1 MPDTATT
8 RPYGPDSPLAFLLEV
23 AADACSPDESEQRE
37 DAETAAAHHTYAAY
51 PQTLAQAVEAA
62 HWLGSPAM
70 DRGGRRF
77 EPSAVAW
84 LDGGLWLHHT
94 LRITERD
101 GAADVLTLVV
111 PCTCGRYT
119 DITLDG
125 EEMLLELLAELA
137 PTHGRSVHD
146 DSAADCRSIPVVPPP
161 DGPRQRAAQWPPRR
175 LGADIATARRSPP
188 SSSPSRGAS
197 PPPSMPD
204 LRHHPDH
211 T

>member
-1 MPDTATT
+1 MPDTTT
-8 RPYGPDSPLAFLLEV
+8 ARPYAPGSPLAFLLEV
-23 AADACSPDESEQRE
+23 AADACGLDEGEQRE

-51 PQTLAQAVEAA
+51 PQTLAQAVDVADWQGAA
-62 HWLGSPAM
+62 ATDS
-70 DRGGRRF
+70 GGHRV

-94 LRITERD
+94 LRITEHD
-101 GAADVLTLVV
+101 GAADVLTLIV

-146 DSAADCRSIPVVPPP
+146 DTVGDCRSV
-161 DGPRQRAAQWPPRR
+161 
-175 LGADIATARRSPP
+175 
-188 SSSPSRGAS
+188 
-197 PPPSMPD
+197 
-204 LRHHPDH
+204 
-211 T
+211 

>member
-1 MPDTATT
+1 MPDTTT
-8 RPYGPDSPLAFLLEV
+8 TARPYGPDSPLAFLLEV
-23 AADACSPDESEQRE
+23 AADAHGPEDSEQRE
-37 DAETAAAHHTYAAY
+37 DAETAAAHHIYAAY

-62 HWLGSPAM
+62 DWQGAAATDS
-70 DRGGRRF
+70 GGRRV

-101 GAADVLTLVV
+101 GAADVLTLVT

-119 DITLDG
+119 GITLDG

-146 DSAADCRSIPVVPPP
+146 DTVGDCRSV
-161 DGPRQRAAQWPPRR
+161 
-175 LGADIATARRSPP
+175 
-188 SSSPSRGAS
+188 
-197 PPPSMPD
+197 
-204 LRHHPDH
+204 
-211 T
+211 